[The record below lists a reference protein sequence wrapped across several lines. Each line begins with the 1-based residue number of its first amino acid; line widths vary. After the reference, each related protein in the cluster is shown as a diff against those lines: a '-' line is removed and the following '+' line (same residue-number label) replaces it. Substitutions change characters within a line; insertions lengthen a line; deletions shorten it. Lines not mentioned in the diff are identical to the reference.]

1 MAQGKVGRKLG
12 RNMGHRKNL
21 LNNLVKSL
29 FDYEQIKT
37 TTAKAKECRRVAE
50 KMITLAKKGTL
61 ASRREALRVIRDK
74 RINKKLVDV
83 IAPRYKER
91 KGGYTKIYLLGP
103 RQGDGAFEV
112 ILKLV

>member
-37 TTAKAKECRRVAE
+37 TRAKAKELKRLAD
-50 KMITLAKKGTL
+50 KMITLGKKGDL
-61 ASRREALRVIRDK
+61 ASRRVALKFIRDK
-74 RINKKLVDV
+74 RINQKLFTV
-83 IAPRYKER
+83 IAPRYKDR
-91 KGGYTKIYLLGP
+91 KGGYTQTFFLGV
-103 RQGDGAFEV
+103 RQGDNSPYV
-112 ILKLV
+112 LIKLV

>member
-29 FDYEQIKT
+29 FEYEQIKT
-37 TTAKAKECRRVAE
+37 TTAKAKECRRAAE

-61 ASRREALRVIRDK
+61 ASRRDAFKFIRSK
-74 RINKKLVDV
+74 KVNKKLFEV

-91 KGGYTKIYLLGP
+91 KGGYTKMFLLGP
-103 RQGDGAFEV
+103 RQGDGAVES
-112 ILKLV
+112 IIKLV

>member
-50 KMITLAKKGTL
+50 KMITLAKQGTL
-61 ASRREALRVIRDK
+61 ASRRETFKFIRDK
-74 RINKKLVDV
+74 RINKKLFDV

-91 KGGYTKIYLLGP
+91 KGGYTRMYLLGP
-103 RQGDGAFEV
+103 RQGDGAVES
-112 ILKLV
+112 IIKLV

>member
-37 TTAKAKECRRVAE
+37 TTAKAKECRRLAE

-61 ASRREALRVIRDK
+61 TSRRDAFKFIRDK
-74 RINKKLVDV
+74 RINKKLFEVL
-83 IAPRYKER
+83 APRYKER
-91 KGGYTKIYLLGP
+91 KGGYTRMYLLEP
-103 RQGDGAFEV
+103 RQGDGAVES
-112 ILKLV
+112 IIKLV

>member
-37 TTAKAKECRRVAE
+37 TTAKAKECRRLAE

-61 ASRREALRVIRDK
+61 ASRRDAFKFIRDK
-74 RINKKLVDV
+74 RINKKLFEVLV
-83 IAPRYKER
+83 PRYKER
-91 KGGYTKIYLLGP
+91 KGGYTRMYLLEP
-103 RQGDGAFEV
+103 RQGDGAVES
-112 ILKLV
+112 IIKLV